1 MTFLWVALGGAVG
14 ASLRYGV
21 YRFFGPALAFP
32 FATLLVNV
40 LGSLLIGI
48 VAGSV
53 FLDPKTAPGARLFFQ
68 TGLLGSFTTFS
79 AFSLETMQLWQSGQ
93 TKTAAVNV
101 VLNVLLCLL
110 AAMLGILLGSALA
123 GRLR

>member
-40 LGSLLIGI
+40 VGSLLIGI
-48 VAGSV
+48 VASSV
-53 FLDPKTAPGARLFFQ
+53 FLDPKAAPGARLFFQ

-79 AFSLETMQLWQSGQ
+79 AFSLDTMQLWHTGHAKS
-93 TKTAAVNV
+93 AALNVMLNV
-101 VLNVLLCLL
+101 VLCVA
-110 AAMLGILLGSALA
+110 AAMLGIMLGSALA